1 MLGADFFEGNGYRF
15 TASEAEAVVRTLA
28 LAAGEMSETKYAHWL
43 EKNSPE
49 TQAFDLEIGSH
60 DYFKEAMSS
69 IRDSGSL
76 WKWRKSSRLA
86 WASEPGLMPLAR
98 QISISK

>member
-49 TQAFDLEIGSH
+49 TQAFDL
-60 DYFKEAMSS
+60 
-69 IRDSGSL
+69 
-76 WKWRKSSRLA
+76 
-86 WASEPGLMPLAR
+86 
-98 QISISK
+98 